1 MNTVETG
8 RLGEQHAASHLKQK
22 GYRILCCNFRAR
34 RCKIDII
41 ARKHNTLVFVE
52 VKTRGVKFC
61 DLNNS
66 PKAPQIKRLIYAA
79 NSFLKTCTTN
89 TNSCRF
95 DLIRVVYNKKS
106 VKGDRLKEAF
116 DISSFLI

>member
-1 MNTVETG
+1 MNTVEIG

-22 GYRILCCNFRAR
+22 GYRILCCNFR
-34 RCKIDII
+34 